1 MSPPKLKQAG
11 PALDLLGD
19 RDAARRAEMTSHPE
33 SVVGAALE
41 GPAFALDA
49 DLIRV
54 KGGVEAKGASGPPR
68 LRKRWPAAASRAT
81 IPPSSLVMTMVAERR
96 RTAADLSDWL
106 ACPSLLPSSPGRR
119 RLANRARPS
128 GGVWVQGLA
137 PDREDV

>member
-68 LRKRWPAAASRAT
+68 MRMRWPDAAYRAT
-81 IPPSSLVMTMVAERR
+81 IPPSPLVWTMVAESGRDE
-96 RTAADLSDWL
+96 AEWSDWL
-106 ACPSLLPSSPGRR
+106 AGQMRFPSSQT
-119 RLANRARPS
+119 ARES
-128 GGVWVQGLA
+128 G
-137 PDREDV
+137 

>member
-1 MSPPKLKQAG
+1 MSPPNRNQAG
-11 PALDLLGD
+11 PALDLVGD

-68 LRKRWPAAASRAT
+68 LRKRWPDAAYRAT
-81 IPPSSLVMTMVAERR
+81 IPPSSLVMTMVAERGR
-96 RTAADLSDWL
+96 DEAELSEDRKSTRL
-106 ACPSLLPSSPGRR
+106 NSSH
-119 RLANRARPS
+119 
-128 GGVWVQGLA
+128 
-137 PDREDV
+137 